1 MLAYFLAILVAIT
14 SLSLYINAFI
24 RPKIHRK
31 DDFLWSGLGLFYA
44 LVLWICAGR
53 ITGAV
58 LLGQCAG
65 VAVAIAFIWENTKL
79 RQAQTAESQSNQ
91 ALEGFSVLTFIAQ
104 LLAKVSQLGKKKSV
118 VTTSQPEKPSETL
131 TTPSEEKEE
140 TATPVAST
148 TKEETPVK
156 NPPTET
162 EIKPYREEVIKD
174 TIEEV
179 TSPPQLEKDIAI
191 SDEDKEEEKIDATP
205 DDEEIEIDNVDAIS
219 EDVTETTENKPTTNL
234 FGRIRNIFRKSPAET
249 SSTSVKDELPES
261 LLDEIDDLEEEI
273 DPEST
278 AVEVEEAIANLDVTE
293 KTLEEEKD
301 NEEVSEISQEDVE
314 EKALEEELI
323 IDSEEET
330 NEEIKD
336 KSVVVEEEKENEF
349 EEVETK
355 ITEEKIEVMEENVN
369 TESEI
374 ETTATSQAENLV
386 IEEGISI
393 QTDTQEED
401 KEKEIPS
408 EDTIESLD
416 DLFPDKKN

>member
-53 ITGAV
+53 ITGSV

-65 VAVAIAFIWENTKL
+65 VAIAIAFIWENSKL
-79 RQAQTAESQSNQ
+79 RQALIAESQSNQ
-91 ALEGFSVLTFIAQ
+91 ALEGFSVITFIAQ
-104 LLAKVSQLGKKKSV
+104 LLAKVSQLGKKKPV
-118 VTTSQPEKPSETL
+118 VTTSPPEKPSETI
-131 TTPSEEKEE
+131 TTPPEEKEE
-140 TATPVAST
+140 ISPTIAST
-148 TKEETPVK
+148 TKEETQIK
-156 NPPTET
+156 NQPTET
-162 EIKPYREEVIKD
+162 EIKAYREEVIRD

-179 TSPPQLEKDIAI
+179 TTPPQLEKDIAI
-191 SDEDKEEEKIDATP
+191 SDEAKEEEKIDTTSE
-205 DDEEIEIDNVDAIS
+205 DEEIEIDNADTTPDN
-219 EDVTETTENKPTTNL
+219 ETEKAENKPKINL
-234 FGRIRNIFRKSPAET
+234 IGRIRNIFRKSPAET
-249 SSTSVKDELPES
+249 SSKSVNDELPES

-293 KTLEEEKD
+293 SSQEEEKD
-301 NEEVSEISQEDVE
+301 NQEVSEISQESDE
-314 EKALEEELI
+314 EKAIEEELI
-323 IDSEEET
+323 SDSQEEA
-330 NEEIKD
+330 NEDIKD
-336 KSVVVEEEKENEF
+336 KSVVVEEDKENDV
-349 EEVETK
+349 EEGESK
-355 ITEEKIEVMEENVN
+355 ITEENTEVMEENVN
-369 TESEI
+369 IESEI
-374 ETTATSQAENLV
+374 ETTVTSQAENLV
-386 IEEGISI
+386 VEEEISI

-401 KEKEIPS
+401 KEKEIPP

>member
-65 VAVAIAFIWENTKL
+65 VAVAIAFIWENSKL
-79 RQAQTAESQSNQ
+79 RQALIAESQSNQ

-104 LLAKVSQLGKKKSV
+104 LLAKVSQLGKKKPV
-118 VTTSQPEKPSETL
+118 VTTSQPEKPSETVI
-131 TTPSEEKEE
+131 TPSEKKEE
-140 TATPVAST
+140 TPTPVAST

-156 NPPTET
+156 NQPTET
-162 EIKPYREEVIKD
+162 EIKAYKEEVIKD

-179 TSPPQLEKDIAI
+179 TTPPQLEKDIAI
-191 SDEDKEEEKIDATP
+191 SDEGKEEEKIDTTSE
-205 DDEEIEIDNVDAIS
+205 DEEIEIDNADTTPDN
-219 EDVTETTENKPTTNL
+219 ETEKAENKPKINL
-234 FGRIRNIFRKSPAET
+234 IGRIRNIFRKSPTEN

-261 LLDEIDDLEEEI
+261 LLDEIDDLDEEI

-293 KTLEEEKD
+293 SSQEEEKD
-301 NEEVSEISQEDVE
+301 NQEVSEISQESDG
-314 EKALEEELI
+314 EKAIEEELI
-323 IDSEEET
+323 SDSQEEA
-330 NEEIKD
+330 NEDIKD
-336 KSVVVEEEKENEF
+336 KSVVVEEEKENDV
-349 EEVETK
+349 EEGESK
-355 ITEEKIEVMEENVN
+355 ITEENTEVMEENVN
-369 TESEI
+369 IESEI
-374 ETTATSQAENLV
+374 ETTVTSQAENLV
-386 IEEGISI
+386 VEEQISPK
-393 QTDTQEED
+393 TDTQEEE
-401 KEKEIPS
+401 KEKEIPP

>member
-53 ITGAV
+53 ITGSV

-65 VAVAIAFIWENTKL
+65 VAVAIAFIWENSKL
-79 RQAQTAESQSNQ
+79 RQALIAESQSNQ

-104 LLAKVSQLGKKKSV
+104 LLAKVSQLGKKKPI
-118 VTTSQPEKPSETL
+118 VTTNPPEKPSETI
-131 TTPSEEKEE
+131 TTPPEEKEE
-140 TATPVAST
+140 ISPTVAST
-148 TKEETPVK
+148 TKEETQIK
-156 NPPTET
+156 NQPTET
-162 EIKPYREEVIKD
+162 EIKAYREEVIRD

-179 TSPPQLEKDIAI
+179 TTPPQLEKDIAI
-191 SDEDKEEEKIDATP
+191 SDEGKEEEKIDTTSE
-205 DDEEIEIDNVDAIS
+205 DEEIEIDNADTTP
-219 EDVTETTENKPTTNL
+219 DNDTEKAENKPKINL
-234 FGRIRNIFRKSPAET
+234 IGRIRNIFRKSPAET
-249 SSTSVKDELPES
+249 SSKSVKDELPES

-293 KTLEEEKD
+293 SSQEEEKD
-301 NEEVSEISQEDVE
+301 NQEVSEISQESDE
-314 EKALEEELI
+314 EKAIEEELI
-323 IDSEEET
+323 SDSQKEA
-330 NEEIKD
+330 NEDIKD
-336 KSVVVEEEKENEF
+336 KSVVVEEEKENDV
-349 EEVETK
+349 EEGESK
-355 ITEEKIEVMEENVN
+355 ITEENTEVMEENVN
-369 TESEI
+369 IESEI
-374 ETTATSQAENLV
+374 ETTVTSQAENLV
-386 IEEGISI
+386 VEEQISPK
-393 QTDTQEED
+393 TDTQEEE
-401 KEKEIPS
+401 KEKEIPP